1 MKTLFR
7 QAALA
12 LVALGVVG
20 CGLKG
25 PLYFPPE
32 HKSTTPSESQTQK
45 NTTPQPSA
53 NRP

>member
-7 QAALA
+7 QTALA
-12 LVALGVVG
+12 LVTLAVVG

-32 HKSTTPSESQTQK
+32 QKSPTPSESQTQK

>member
-32 HKSTTPSESQTQK
+32 RGGAGASESQTQK
-45 NTTPQPSA
+45 NTTPQPST